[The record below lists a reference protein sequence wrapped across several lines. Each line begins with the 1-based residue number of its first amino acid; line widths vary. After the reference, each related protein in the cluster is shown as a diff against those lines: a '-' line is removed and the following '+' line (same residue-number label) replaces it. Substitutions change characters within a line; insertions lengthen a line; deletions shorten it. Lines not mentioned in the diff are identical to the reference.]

1 MKKIPEWVIP
11 FVLIAIS
18 VLSAFLAVT
27 LTFSMFARTMFG
39 CSFLFFLV
47 LGFYVLCVG
56 QKNKFL

>member
-1 MKKIPEWVIP
+1 MKKIPGWIIP
-11 FVLIAIS
+11 YVLIAIS

-47 LGFYVLCVG
+47 LGCYVLC
-56 QKNKFL
+56 KTED

>member
-18 VLSAFLAVT
+18 VLSAFLAVI

-47 LGFYVLCVG
+47 LGFYVMYMT
-56 QKNKFL
+56 KE

>member
-1 MKKIPEWVIP
+1 MKKIPGWVIP

-47 LGFYVLCVG
+47 LGFYVMCRTEE
-56 QKNKFL
+56 

>member
-1 MKKIPEWVIP
+1 MKKIPGRVIP

-39 CSFLFFLV
+39 CSFLFFLA
-47 LGFYVLCVG
+47 LGFYVMC
-56 QKNKFL
+56 KTEE

>member
-1 MKKIPEWVIP
+1 MRKIPGWVIP
-11 FVLIAIS
+11 YVLIAIS

-47 LGFYVLCVG
+47 LGFYVMC
-56 QKNKFL
+56 KTEE

>member
-1 MKKIPEWVIP
+1 MKKISGRVIP
-11 FVLIAIS
+11 YVLIAIS

-47 LGFYVLCVG
+47 LGCYVLCMTEE
-56 QKNKFL
+56 

>member
-11 FVLIAIS
+11 SVLIAIS

-47 LGFYVLCVG
+47 LGCYVMC
-56 QKNKFL
+56 KTEE